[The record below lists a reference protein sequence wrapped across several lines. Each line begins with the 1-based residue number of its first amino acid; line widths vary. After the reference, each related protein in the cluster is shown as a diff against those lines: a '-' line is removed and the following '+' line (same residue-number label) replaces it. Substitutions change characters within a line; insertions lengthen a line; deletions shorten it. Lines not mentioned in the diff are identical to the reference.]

1 MNPQIKALLDKQ
13 QGILNTAKSGN
24 RDLTTE
30 EQIEFDEL
38 QRQINALK
46 ATDDHNEPEPSPD
59 NTQRALELER
69 KRISELS
76 SLCRSFNV
84 DNQDME
90 RFISEG
96 TSIDQVRAFILEK
109 QMKNGAPSSTQVLVD
124 EKDKFRAAAKD
135 GLALRL
141 GMEVEKPAPG
151 ATDLRGLSLREL
163 AKETLRMEGVS
174 NAFHLSDDEMLR
186 QHLTPTST
194 FTGIIDTTARTV
206 FEKAY
211 TDAET
216 TYQNWTRKGTL
227 KDFRPTKTY
236 QTGTAGE
243 LLLVKEGGELQHD
256 DPNSHEGAQRQLLT
270 FGRQFTMTREAFIND
285 DVGFLTTLPA
295 LYAQSARL
303 GINKLVYKLLAEN
316 AAIFDGN
323 QLFSTDHKNLSGV
336 SGVPSVETIS
346 AMRRLMKN
354 QTAPGGK
361 VKLNIPPK
369 FMLVPTSLETTAAQ
383 LIGSTADPNGA
394 HAAVQN
400 PFYNSL
406 TIISDAELDD
416 ATANGEKEWYLA
428 SDALR
433 AAIQVDYLNGID
445 MPTIQ
450 MRQAPA
456 GQLGFAWDIYIDYGV
471 TVTDFRTLVK
481 NNGQ

>member
-1 MNPQIKALLDKQ
+1 MKLEQLLARQKEILDNAKQ
-13 QGILNTAKSGN
+13 ATRNLST
-24 RDLTTE
+24 D
-30 EQIEFDEL
+30 EQKEFDEL
-38 QRQINALK
+38 QRQIDAIK
-46 ATDDHNEPEPSPD
+46 AKGNHPNPAPED
-59 NTQRALELER
+59 TQRALELER
-69 KRISELS
+69 QRISELS
-76 SLCRSFNV
+76 SLCRSF
-84 DNQDME
+84 DIEDKDMQ
-90 RFISEG
+90 RFISDG
-96 TSIDQVRAFILEK
+96 TSIDQVREFILKK
-109 QMKNGAPSSTQVLVD
+109 QMKKGAPSSTQVIKD

-135 GLALRL
+135 GLQLRL
-141 GMEVEKPAPG
+141 GMNVEKPAPG
-151 ATDLRGLSLREL
+151 ATDLRYLSLREL
-163 AKETLRMEGVS
+163 AKETLRMDGVT
-174 NAFHLSDDEMLR
+174 NAMRLSDEEMLR

-194 FTGIIDTTARTV
+194 FSGIIDTTARKV

-211 TDAET
+211 TEAET
-216 TYQNWTRKGTL
+216 TYQNWTRKGAL

-243 LLLVKEGGELQHD
+243 LLLVQEGGELQHD
-256 DPNSHEGAQRQLLT
+256 DPSGHEGAQRQLLT
-270 FGRQFTMTREAFIND
+270 FGRQFTMTRNAFIND

-316 AAIFDGN
+316 AAIYDGK
-323 QLFSTDHKNLSGV
+323 QLFSADHNNLSGV
-336 SGVPSVETIS
+336 SGAPSVETIS

-361 VKLNIPPK
+361 VKLNISPK
-369 FMLVPTSLETTAAQ
+369 FMLVPTSLETKAAQ

-406 TIISDAELDD
+406 NIISDAELDD

-428 SDALR
+428 ADTLR
-433 AAIQVDYLNGID
+433 AAIQVDFLNGID